1 MNIYLFIKEI
11 EKGNLHVFKLND
23 NFNKQ
28 DVNYFISFFQV
39 GKRSKELDVL
49 SSLLCYCYNNY
60 LVSPK
65 AKIEKVYKDNWIY
78 LRVMLYSCTNTPK
91 NIAYHFENE
100 LATLIDGRLDKLSL
114 QEFDSA
120 YDFIK
125 KEYAKNELRLR
136 HRAIKYWYEIYER
149 TNNFKRYDDIREYL
163 EKVDKQ
169 QLLQL
174 AKTFLY
180 DTLRDK
186 IRRVEFWLYHVRF
199 DGDLEEDKRRINA
212 IIHVHTMLELI

>member
-1 MNIYLFIKEI
+1 
-11 EKGNLHVFKLND
+11 
-23 NFNKQ
+23 
-28 DVNYFISFFQV
+28 
-39 GKRSKELDVL
+39 
-49 SSLLCYCYNNY
+49 
-60 LVSPK
+60 
-65 AKIEKVYKDNWIY
+65 
-78 LRVMLYSCTNTPK
+78 MLYSCTNTPK